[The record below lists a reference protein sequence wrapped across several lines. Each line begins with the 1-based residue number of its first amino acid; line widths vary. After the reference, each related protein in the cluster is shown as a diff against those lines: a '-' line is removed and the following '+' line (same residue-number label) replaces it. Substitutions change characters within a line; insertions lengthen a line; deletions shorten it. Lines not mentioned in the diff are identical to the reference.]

1 MNDKDY
7 SPLSTACVRALQ
19 DKLYEKRKAAAV
31 EIEKMVRDFHAS
43 NNTMQIKKLLKI
55 LGQDFALSPN
65 PHYRKGGHIGL
76 AAVAI
81 GLGPDCAQ
89 YVPELTEPLLASFTV
104 NDARVRYYACE
115 AMHNVAKVA
124 RHEILPSF
132 PQVFNALSVL
142 VADLDLNVRSA
153 AELLDRILKDIVTES
168 QTFDLTILIPL
179 LGERIY
185 AKSNFSREF
194 ILSWVSLLHQLPKL
208 DLIVYLP
215 ELLDGLFKILEDPA
229 PEIQQRC
236 DNVLAQFLRTI
247 KKNPSQVDFQKMIN
261 VLILH
266 AQSQYQSL
274 QLTAIT
280 WVKEFVQLSGP
291 SMLPYT
297 SSILTAVLPCHSYE
311 NEERKNIKETAKA
324 VSFSL
329 LRLVSQQAENPTDDP
344 KYKLDTESVIEVLVR
359 SIGHGSATPS
369 KVAALTWILHLNKK
383 MPSQVSKKL
392 QESSNVLVGALSDP
406 SDEVVR
412 HTLAVLASL
421 SDHSSPGGPEFF
433 PQFLG
438 SLLHH
443 FHSERSV
450 LEERGPFI
458 LRQLCVLLNAESIY
472 RSLSQILIGEE
483 DLQFARSMVDCLHEI
498 LLTSSELAHLR
509 RELQSLTTSESASL
523 FVCLYKTWC
532 HNPVATVSLCLLTQ
546 CYPHASTLIKSFG
559 DLEVT
564 VEFLVELDKLIQ
576 LIESPIFAHLRL
588 QLLESPQPLVQS
600 LYGILMLMPQTEA
613 FHTLRRRLNCVP
625 KVPDAKSS
633 SWKEDRSEVN
643 KIDFAKLFSH
653 FKDVQERHLI
663 QRQKG
668 KKNNVLAV
676 GMSLEF
682 D

>member
-7 SPLSTACVRALQ
+7 SPLSAACVRALQ

-31 EIEKMVRDFHAS
+31 EIEKMVRDFNVS
-43 NNTMQIKKLLKI
+43 NNSTQIKKLLKI
-55 LGQDFALSPN
+55 LGQDFALSQN
-65 PHYRKGGHIGL
+65 PHFRKGGHIGL

-89 YVPELTEPLLASFTV
+89 YVPELIEPLLASFTV
-104 NDARVRYYACE
+104 NDSRVRYYACE
-115 AMHNVAKVA
+115 ALHNVAKVA

-132 PQVFNALSVL
+132 PQIFNALCGL
-142 VADLDLNVRSA
+142 VADPDLNVRNA

-185 AKSNFSREF
+185 TKSNFSREY

-208 DLIVYLP
+208 DLIIYLP

-261 VLILH
+261 VLIVH
-266 AQSQYQSL
+266 AQSAYQSL

-291 SMLPYT
+291 GMLPYT

-311 NEERKNIKETAKA
+311 NEERKNIRETAKA

-329 LRLVSQQAENPTDDP
+329 LRLVSQQAENPTDDLSCQ
-344 KYKLDTESVIEVLVR
+344 LDTDSVIEVLVR
-359 SIGHGSATPS
+359 SVGLGSATPS
-369 KVAALTWILHLNKK
+369 KVASLTWLLHLNRK
-383 MPSQVSKKL
+383 MPDQVSKKL
-392 QESSNVLVGALSDP
+392 QESSNALVGALSDP
-406 SDEVVR
+406 SDEVVC
-412 HTLAVLASL
+412 HTLAVLSSL
-421 SDHSSPGGPEFF
+421 SDNTSPGGPEFF

-438 SLLHH
+438 ALLQH
-443 FHSERSV
+443 FHSERNV

-458 LRQLCVLLNAESIY
+458 LQQLCVLLNAESIY
-472 RSLSQILIGEE
+472 RSLSQILKGEE
-483 DLQFARSMVDCLHEI
+483 DLQFARKMVDCLHEI
-498 LLTSSELAHLR
+498 LLTSSDLAHLR
-509 RELQSLTTSESASL
+509 KDLQLLKTAESASL

-546 CYPHASTLIKSFG
+546 CYAHASTLIKSFG

-576 LIESPIFAHLRL
+576 LIESPIFSNMRL

-600 LYGILMLMPQTEA
+600 LYGILMLMPQTDA
-613 FHTLRRRLNCVP
+613 FHTLRRRLNCIP
-625 KVPDAKSS
+625 KIGESKSS
-633 SWKEDRSEVN
+633 PWKETRSEVN
-643 KIDFAKLFSH
+643 KINFAELLSH
-653 FKDVQERHLI
+653 FQDVQQRHSV

-668 KKNNVLAV
+668 KKNNILSAGQSVDI
-676 GMSLEF
+676 E
-682 D
+682 